1 MSDGTSGTG
10 GGRIRTHPLPPGG
23 FDPRAASPLELRR
36 YGLPQRPDPAV
47 GPELAAR
54 WDEVFSRKLS
64 YITPVFQQ
72 AEELVP
78 GVSRADRPRP
88 DANGT
93 NGTWSGAVAHAPAGE
108 TFEWVFGTWNVPDVE
123 PGGQG
128 PGSWYAATWIGIDG
142 VVDVTQIGTMQ
153 VASKAARGRP
163 TRSCFAWYEWWSA
176 SAPSPWVAIANF
188 PVSFG
193 DTISGLICLV
203 SPTEANFSMVNMTTG
218 VHVGFGQIP
227 LTAPAGTASLENQAE
242 WILERP
248 QLPSGQA
255 QLPDFSE
262 ISFASAYAGRGLAFS
277 VEGGAADT
285 VLNMVENGTTVA
297 TTTIET
303 PTLIKID
310 YTGGPSPAQAGRLP
324 SSPDDGTSR

>member
-1 MSDGTSGTG
+1 
-10 GGRIRTHPLPPGG
+10 LPPGG

-297 TTTIET
+297 TTTPHQDRLHRRT
-303 PTLIKID
+303 A
-310 YTGGPSPAQAGRLP
+310 PSPGRP
-324 SSPDDGTSR
+324 TAVVSG